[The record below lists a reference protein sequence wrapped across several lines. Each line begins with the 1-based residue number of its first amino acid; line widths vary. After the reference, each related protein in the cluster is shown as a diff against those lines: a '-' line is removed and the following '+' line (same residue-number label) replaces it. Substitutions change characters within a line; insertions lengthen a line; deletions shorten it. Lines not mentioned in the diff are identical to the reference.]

1 MRRPLS
7 QLFQVP
13 ADLDYVNGFQ
23 ELARINLQIRQQG
36 ASVERLL
43 RRANLERAIGN
54 HRASLD
60 AVLEAQRLAPDHPEV
75 HYELGVTYFFLAMSE
90 AGALPVGPLHQN
102 AESEGIRALLSK
114 ALEAFTAVIEQNPAD
129 TEAARDLGA
138 IADLLA
144 AQSDDLALAEALRSP
159 PT

>member
-23 ELARINLQIRQQG
+23 ELARLNLQLRREG
-36 ASVERLL
+36 PSVELLL
-43 RRANLERAIGN
+43 RRASLERAVGN

-60 AVLEAQRLAPDHPEV
+60 AVLDAQRLAPDHAEV
-75 HYELGVTYFFLAMSE
+75 QYELGVTYFFLAMSE
-90 AGALPVGPLHQN
+90 AGALPVGPLHRS
-102 AESEGIRALLSK
+102 APTEGVRALLSA
-114 ALEAFTAVIEQNPAD
+114 ALDAFTTVIELNPAD
-129 TEAARDLGA
+129 AEAARDLGA

-144 AQSDDLALAEALRSP
+144 AQSDDLALAESLRSR
-159 PT
+159 